1 MFLFRE
7 IFRNICRR
15 KGFSLLT
22 AAAGAFLFLFLG
34 IYMGNLENIRN
45 ALETLGEKL
54 PVSVKITNDNG
65 SEDIGLEIRAAQFDA
80 FAESGIRDLVYTA
93 QAGENREEKE
103 EEGPVL
109 ECDTTIKA
117 ANSLAAFAGLREEDF
132 SFATGFDISY
142 LAGREPCCTVDEQ
155 YGKLYGIE
163 PGDSLELSLCQI
175 KYKSDDG
182 SFQFLSLGR
191 ASLKVIGTYRNSGQL
206 SEVLLSADW
215 LRRYTQ
221 EQGKEFYYDSA
232 RGVLADSGN
241 LNGFKK
247 KMESSAFGEVNPEG
261 TGGKRGSCL
270 MVQDQVFIETAGRLQ
285 DNLRLYDRFQ
295 GPFFL
300 LVYGISVLLPFLFLR
315 YRRKEAAVAL
325 SLGRSR
331 RLTGAA
337 LFTENLLLELTGC
350 MVSLPLLVV
359 WIGISL
365 TETAR
370 IMGIYTACLCLGTVT
385 ALAGIL
391 KFDVMKLL
399 TKID

>member
-1 MFLFRE
+1 M
-7 IFRNICRR
+7 
-15 KGFSLLT
+15 
-22 AAAGAFLFLFLG
+22 
-34 IYMGNLENIRN
+34 
-45 ALETLGEKL
+45 
-54 PVSVKITNDNG
+54 
-65 SEDIGLEIRAAQFDA
+65 
-80 FAESGIRDLVYTA
+80 
-93 QAGENREEKE
+93 
-103 EEGPVL
+103 
-109 ECDTTIKA
+109 
-117 ANSLAAFAGLREEDF
+117 
-132 SFATGFDISY
+132 
-142 LAGREPCCTVDEQ
+142 DEQ

-182 SFQFLSLGR
+182 SFQFLPLGR

-241 LNGFKK
+241 LNRFKK
-247 KMESSAFGEVNPEG
+247 KMENSAFGEVNPEG

-285 DNLRLYDRFQ
+285 DNLRLYERFQ

-300 LVYGISVLLPFLFLR
+300 LVYGISALLPFLLLR

-331 RLTGAA
+331 RLTGGA

-350 MVSLPLLVV
+350 MVSLPLLLVRT
-359 WIGISL
+359 GISSM
-365 TETAR
+365 ETAR
-370 IMGIYTACLCLGTVT
+370 IMGIYAACLCLGTVT